1 MDRRTYQAQIYVIPE
16 NYNDAGKFGGLF
28 GFRNLI
34 EASLVIV
41 PLALLELQLDI
52 DLATKAI
59 LCTLTLIPISVLCLV
74 GIGHYTLFQWIGYF
88 LLFLIRPK
96 NYQMKRIGRYLEDLL
111 EEKEK
116 AYGKKHTKKK
126 NTTRTTAHKKHC
138 QWHD

>member
-16 NYNDAGKFGGLF
+16 NYNDAGKFGGLV
-28 GFRNLI
+28 GLRNLI
-34 EASLVIV
+34 EAFLVIV

-96 NYQMKRIGRYLEDLL
+96 AYQMKRIGRYLEDLL

-126 NTTRTTAHKKHC
+126 NTTRTTAHKKH
-138 QWHD
+138 